1 MTFALPFLDVI
12 KQTLIQA
19 APAMPHEIWWVT
31 GVVFFILILTA
42 AVDAY
47 TETIPDGF
55 ILAGMLAI
63 TAMQGAYA
71 SWPRAAEN
79 LKVALLAG
87 VLIWCVNQ
95 LWYKFF
101 RHDALGMGDAK
112 WTVLAVACFGTLP
125 ALGAWGVGACT
136 AVFWIVTARLV
147 RYKVTQVT
155 FGPFLLI
162 GLCTSLY
169 WLRFFQL

>member
-1 MTFALPFLDVI
+1 MVFL
-12 KQTLIQA
+12 
-19 APAMPHEIWWVT
+19 
-31 GVVFFILILTA
+31 ILVLTA

-47 TETIPDGF
+47 TATIPDGMIF
-55 ILAGMLAI
+55 AGMLAI
-63 TAMQGAYA
+63 TGMQGLYA
-71 SWPRAAEN
+71 SWQSAAEN
-79 LKVALLAG
+79 LRTALLAG

-112 WTVLAVACFGTLP
+112 WTMLAVACFGTMP
-125 ALGAWGVGACT
+125 ALGAWGIGSCI
-136 AVFWIVTARLV
+136 AVLWIVTTRLV

-162 GLCTSLY
+162 GLCGSLY
-169 WLRFFQL
+169 WLRFLGL